1 MDINV
6 DIPLEEALDL
16 AWTTLAECFQPSELL
31 MKQDL
36 LDKYFP
42 GKRPTPP
49 PTA

>member
-1 MDINV
+1 V
-6 DIPLEEALDL
+6 DISLEEALDL

-42 GKRPTPP
+42 GEKPSRPPS
-49 PTA
+49 A